1 MHERS
6 RTLWTSSAH
15 LLAVAQRQGGLGF
28 WSGDLAANE
37 IYGTDGFYRSLGLG
51 VRSLLS
57 FSEWQSV
64 VYASDLDI
72 FLSMFA
78 LLRDGQS
85 VCRDFRIVHPD
96 YSVHWIRVDTD
107 AIVGPDGQLRRVV
120 GVLLNIDRERELLL
134 ATERENDR
142 FRMLVKLS
150 GDYVW
155 TTDINGAIVELQAWQ
170 ALTGQLP
177 DTGSHTGWANMVH
190 PDDRIRVM
198 SEWRASFDNGRP
210 YNVRYRLQHPDGNY
224 RWVTVTGAPIF
235 SESGTM
241 REWIG
246 LIRHDAPIIPP
257 NAAEKRGWTFT
268 SAQMRGARAML
279 NWSVETLSAAA
290 GVSVATILRF
300 ESDKTSLRDSTKLQL
315 YNALEQAGIQFGSDG
330 SSIGL
335 RTI

>member
-1 MHERS
+1 MHQRS

-96 YSVHWIRVDTD
+96 RSVHWIRVDTD
-107 AIVGPDGQLRRVV
+107 AIVGADGQLRRVV

-134 ATERENDR
+134 AAKRENDR
-142 FRMLVKLS
+142 FRMLVKLT

-170 ALTGQLP
+170 ALTGQP
-177 DTGSHTGWANMVH
+177 PEIQTSAGWTKMIH
-190 PDDRIRVM
+190 PDDRIRVTT
-198 SEWRASFDNGRP
+198 EWKASFENGRP
-210 YNVRYRLQHPDGNY
+210 YNVRYRLQHADGLH

-235 SESGTM
+235 AESGNV

-246 LIRHDAPIIPP
+246 LIRHDAPITTP
-257 NAAEKRGWTFT
+257 NNTEKRDWAFT
-268 SAQMRGARAML
+268 SAQVRGARAML
-279 NWSVETLSAAA
+279 NWSVDTLSAAS

-300 ESDKTSLRDSTKLQL
+300 ESEKTSLRDSSKLQL
-315 YNALEQAGIQFGSDG
+315 YNALEQAGIQFSSDG
-330 SSIGL
+330 SSISL
-335 RTI
+335 RPV

>member
-1 MHERS
+1 
-6 RTLWTSSAH
+6 
-15 LLAVAQRQGGLGF
+15 
-28 WSGDLAANE
+28 
-37 IYGTDGFYRSLGLG
+37 
-51 VRSLLS
+51 
-57 FSEWQSV
+57 
-64 VYASDLDI
+64 
-72 FLSMFA
+72 
-78 LLRDGQS
+78 
-85 VCRDFRIVHPD
+85 
-96 YSVHWIRVDTD
+96 
-107 AIVGPDGQLRRVV
+107 
-120 GVLLNIDRERELLL
+120 
-134 ATERENDR
+134 
-142 FRMLVKLS
+142 
-150 GDYVW
+150 
-155 TTDINGAIVELQAWQ
+155 
-170 ALTGQLP
+170 
-177 DTGSHTGWANMVH
+177 GWANMVH